1 MLRGAV
7 NTVSARLY
15 PVATGTCVGSISK
28 VCFLHLSLFS
38 PLCHSECSL
47 LKPPTHT
54 GLEDSL
60 DWFNFM
66 SYDIHGVWD
75 STNKFTGPFILPHTN
90 LTEIKLGLDLLW
102 RNGIDPGYVTLGL
115 GWYGRSFTLSDPSC
129 STPNGVCQFS
139 SGGKPGPCTNS
150 AGTLSNAEIFQVLA
164 QTGAKPSFDSTAA
177 VKWITWDTNQWVS
190 YDDGQTMKLKIDAA
204 NNLCIGGVM
213 IWSVDQD
220 DTNGTSTSDLLGL
233 GTANGISSAKALEL
247 KQNQRY
253 AVSQATNM
261 NSCYWTFCGDSCA
274 SGYFPQTSSNG
285 QVNGVSSNTVCK
297 NGQLETLCCASG
309 TNMGT
314 CEWEGWNGV
323 GMSCS
328 GGGCLG
334 SGSVAIAF
342 NTNNYI
348 KQAAVGLLKDQ
359 TCHGGFQSYCCLGFR
374 ASPKGSISSLDLV
387 GLNGKDTNPG
397 LNVGK
402 FAGLTVACTAAAT
415 AAGTAAGTYLR
426 FYFYQGLCLVADNT
440 IVSPSLKV
448 LPLQSSLLAS
458 PSSPSSLPPL
468 PLSSQPAK
476 SRQSR
481 PLHCKLLVLWRA
493 YAREAAGSRIL
504 CLVHLPIS
512 LRFHQSNQ
520 RLRNWVSG

>member
-1 MLRGAV
+1 ME
-7 NTVSARLY
+7 NY
-15 PVATGTCVGSISK
+15 
-28 VCFLHLSLFS
+28 
-38 PLCHSECSL
+38 
-47 LKPPTHT
+47 
-54 GLEDSL
+54 L

-90 LTEIKLGLDLLW
+90 LTEIKLGLDLMW

-129 STPNGVCQFS
+129 STPNGICQFS
-139 SGGKPGPCTNS
+139 SGGKPGPCSNS

-164 QTGAKPSFDSTAA
+164 QTGAKASFDSTAA

-190 YDDGQTMKLKIDAA
+190 YDDGQTMKLKMDAA
-204 NNLCIGGVM
+204 NKLCLGGVM

-253 AVSQATNM
+253 AVSQATSM
-261 NSCYWTFCGDSCA
+261 NSCYWSFCGDSCA

-297 NGQLETLCCASG
+297 SGELETLCCASG
-309 TNMGT
+309 TNMGS

-342 NTNNYI
+342 NSNNYI
-348 KQAAVGLLKDQ
+348 KQAAVGYLKDQ

-374 ASPKGSISSLDLV
+374 ASSKGSISSLDLV

-415 AAGTAAGTYLR
+415 AAGTAAGKISHFHLHQTNLNLWLTICNFVVLSRCCRCHLYVWHRLR
-426 FYFYQGLCLVADNT
+426 ARLRSHLC
-440 IVSPSLKV
+440 
-448 LPLQSSLLAS
+448 
-458 PSSPSSLPPL
+458 
-468 PLSSQPAK
+468 
-476 SRQSR
+476 RR
-481 PLHCKLLVLWRA
+481 
-493 YAREAAGSRIL
+493 
-504 CLVHLPIS
+504 
-512 LRFHQSNQ
+512 LR
-520 RLRNWVSG
+520 RLRNQGQAVCCAASSWCCGGRTYRRPWTVESCSSSTTQSASDSTEAVKDSEAGPVG